1 MRYESIAMEEQA
13 LLSTAAR
20 MCAAARTAP
29 KAKGIDK
36 IETFVLT
43 GEEKDKL
50 ADRME
55 QVFEEKGAA
64 NAFFKRDAQNVRD
77 SGAVVMIGV
86 KKSAAGLNYCG
97 FCGFENCADCAEKG
111 GNCAFSYINLGI
123 AVASAAV
130 VAHMDF
136 VDNRVMFTLGRAY
149 MDLVG
154 EDVVWLGIPLSV
166 SGKSKYFDRK

>member
-1 MRYESIAMEEQA
+1 MSRQR
-13 LLSTAAR
+13 LLQL
-20 MCAAARTAP
+20 C
-29 KAKGIDK
+29 K
-36 IETFVLT
+36 
-43 GEEKDKL
+43 
-50 ADRME
+50 
-55 QVFEEKGAA
+55 
-64 NAFFKRDAQNVRD
+64 
-77 SGAVVMIGV
+77 
-86 KKSAAGLNYCG
+86 
-97 FCGFENCADCAEKG
+97 CADCAEKG